1 MKMKKVNILFF
12 VLNLLSEAIL
22 VNELDVILSFMMNSL
37 RCKSQA
43 NISET
48 SKGKSS

>member
-22 VNELDVILSFMMNSL
+22 VNELDDILSFMTNSL
-37 RCKSQA
+37 RSKSQA